1 VNRCWLEGWSS
12 GCELRRGSAALSPEP
27 PGQFNC
33 SPITNT
39 HCHRQGFGNCTSLPP
54 TPSGLWY
61 STSLPLHR
69 QGFGRK
75 EKTALIL
82 SIYLIWWLLGLGDV
96 GTHKVTQLQT
106 TMLAT
111 FPRIHF
117 ITHTEE
123 VSLASAEV
131 LVRRWA
137 PNVRM
142 HRSTSF
148 MPISAHDYITHC
160 APPHDRWEAV
170 ISQPRLG
177 QNVSLSP
184 EVALIRDKHRTGA
197 FTPTVHTIVR
207 KLVTANV
214 EGLKHLDGCYLIY
227 YIFLYAHQPD
237 ARVFG
242 CCMPIQNTGH
252 VADLEWVTVL
262 AAPSGLKLLWT
273 FYSAHGDA
281 ESSWVPATEP
291 LTTMAP
297 HIAPDVYVALD
308 VQANY
313 PTPGRKNRIW
323 FITAD
328 LCASASDPKLDYV
341 LEHLEPSHPF
351 RLFAGHLGPDG
362 IAAPGRGG
370 GNRFDLPGSIT
381 HHINTAYSRR
391 MFRFS

>member
-12 GCELRRGSAALSPEP
+12 GCELRRGSAALPPELWC
-27 PGQFNC
+27 NLNVR
-33 SPITNT
+33 PITNT
-39 HCHRQGFGNCTSLPP
+39 HCP
-54 TPSGLWY
+54 PSGLWELDQ
-61 STSLPLHR
+61 SPSNTVRALGIGPVSLQHR

-148 MPISAHDYITHC
+148 MPISAHDYVTHC

-184 EVALIRDKHRTGA
+184 RSCAHQGQTPHGSIHTHSTHHRQEARHRKRRGTEALGRLLSHLLHLPLRTPTRRQGLWVLHADPEHRVTSQISNGSPSSQHRQGSSCCGPFTPHTGTPNPHGYPPQNHSPPWPHTLHQTSTLHSTSKPTTQRQEGRTGSGSSP
-197 FTPTVHTIVR
+197 PT
-207 KLVTANV
+207 
-214 EGLKHLDGCYLIY
+214 
-227 YIFLYAHQPD
+227 
-237 ARVFG
+237 
-242 CCMPIQNTGH
+242 
-252 VADLEWVTVL
+252 
-262 AAPSGLKLLWT
+262 
-273 FYSAHGDA
+273 SAHRHLIPN
-281 ESSWVPATEP
+281 S
-291 LTTMAP
+291 TT
-297 HIAPDVYVALD
+297 
-308 VQANY
+308 
-313 PTPGRKNRIW
+313 
-323 FITAD
+323 
-328 LCASASDPKLDYV
+328 
-341 LEHLEPSHPF
+341 
-351 RLFAGHLGPDG
+351 
-362 IAAPGRGG
+362 
-370 GNRFDLPGSIT
+370 
-381 HHINTAYSRR
+381 YSNI
-391 MFRFS
+391 